1 MPLAR
6 VGQKLIYFAHV
17 PKCAGMTIEHY
28 ITQRFGPIAM
38 LYNPFAKIPTQD
50 RWSVTSPQHMP
61 ESVRQQYVPDGFI
74 DASFSV
80 VRHPAARLRSVF
92 LFQREIE
99 HRIAQTTA
107 FSPWLETI
115 AAALQGDPHIY
126 DGHLRPMTEIVPDTA
141 CIFKL
146 ENGLSPVIDWLD
158 DMAGTKDG
166 PRTMR
171 PVNALAARMARIN
184 AAVPSLKLTNADFDQ
199 IAGLYAADYEKFGYG
214 TVPEKT
220 EAFQT

>member
-17 PKCAGMTIEHY
+17 PKCAGMTVAHY
-28 ITQRFGPIAM
+28 IKQRFGPIAM
-38 LYNPFAKIPTQD
+38 QYNRFSSIPTKD

-61 ESVRQQYVPDGFI
+61 ESVRQHYVPDAFI
-74 DASFSV
+74 DASFSI
-80 VRHPAARLRSVF
+80 VRHPAVRLRSVF

-99 HRIAQTTA
+99 HRIAQNTA
-107 FSPWLETI
+107 FSEWLKTV
-115 AAALQGDPHIY
+115 AAALHGDPNIY
-126 DGHLRPMTEIVPDTA
+126 DGHLRPMTEMVPDTA

-166 PRTMR
+166 PRSMR
-171 PVNALAARMARIN
+171 PVNVLAARMARIK
-184 AAVPSLKLTNADFDQ
+184 AAVPSLKLTNADYDR
-199 IAGLYAADYEKFGYG
+199 IAGLYAADYEKFGYE

-220 EAFQT
+220 EALQT